1 MTIEKEYKK
10 KIDTSFS
17 FSRSLAFFPFAFL
30 PLFLQIVN
38 IDEYWFEPY
47 ITLNYI
53 NAICKAGFD
62 AYKIEM
68 KRKKYSYDH

>member
-17 FSRSLAFFPFAFL
+17 FSRSLAFFPFL
-30 PLFLQIVN
+30 SLFLQIVN

-53 NAICKAGFD
+53 NAICKAGID
-62 AYKIEM
+62 AYKIEI
-68 KRKKYSYDH
+68 KRKKHSYDH